1 MTGSMVMLN
10 SDPAATSGVSSR
22 ETMKDISSFTQ
33 NDLLYMSQFSLPS
46 RVIQSMVKALA
57 S

>member
-33 NDLLYMSQFSLPS
+33 NDLLYMPQFSLPS